1 MSAPLMRA
9 VGDKVFVV
17 SDNIGMNAEIIE
29 VRENEGSPPSRW
41 KVRTSDGQEFWAY
54 DFEVSDA

>member
-1 MSAPLMRA
+1 MSNVPLRN
-9 VGDKVFVV
+9 VGDKVFVI
-17 SDNIGMNAEIIE
+17 SDNMGMDAEIID
-29 VRENEGSPPSRW
+29 VRESTGLPPSHW

>member
-1 MSAPLMRA
+1 MSAPLIRN

-17 SDNIGMNAEIIE
+17 SDNMGMDAEIIA
-29 VRENEGSPPSRW
+29 VRESDGSPPSRW

-54 DFEVSDA
+54 DYEVSDA